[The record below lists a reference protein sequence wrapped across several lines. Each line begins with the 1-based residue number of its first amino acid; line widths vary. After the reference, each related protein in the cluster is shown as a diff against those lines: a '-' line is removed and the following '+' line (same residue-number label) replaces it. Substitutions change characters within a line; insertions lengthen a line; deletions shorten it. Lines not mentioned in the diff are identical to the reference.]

1 MWREMGEVM
10 GNRTA
15 LSKTASVAVVLV
27 ILAVGVG
34 LYIVLG
40 GLTTASAEPIK
51 IGVLAP
57 LTGPPARA
65 GKAMSNAA
73 ELAEADI
80 NAAGGLLGRKVDVIV
95 YDYEDKPDTG
105 KLVAERAILQ
115 DKVVALAGIF
125 RSEVAMVVAEL
136 AADHKVP
143 LVVGTAQTPALTKL
157 VIDNYERYKYVFRST
172 TNATSLGNM
181 LTDFIMNYLSP
192 KYGVKKIAF
201 LQEDVLWARGLVAA
215 ETPRL
220 EAKGFTV
227 KTWVVPL
234 GVTDIPELKAIES
247 WGADVIFPVFSS
259 DNGYLVTRLYAEQ
272 KINAFLI
279 GVNNPIASPEA
290 WAKTEGRAQY
300 ETTAFAA
307 PVIKLAVTP
316 ELVPWTEKYVAKY
329 GPEAL
334 NQAADTYEALQV
346 IFQAIKIAGTTNPD
360 KLVKAMEENE
370 FQTLRGKV
378 KFTKYHQHM
387 SWLGPPYKIDSPLGG
402 PVAQWQIVDGQPEVV
417 VVWPPP
423 VGKPDSWKP
432 APWVK
437 VPRTGG

>member
-1 MWREMGEVM
+1 VKLVK
-10 GNRTA
+10 NVSA
-15 LSKTASVAVVLV
+15 LSKTLVIAVAVVV
-27 ILAVGVG
+27 LAVGAG
-34 LYIVLG
+34 LFVVLG
-40 GLTTASAEPIK
+40 GFLTQPAEPIK

-65 GKAMSNAA
+65 GKAMANAA

-80 NAAGGLLGRKVDVIV
+80 NAAGGLLGRKVDIIV

-105 KLVAERAILQ
+105 KLVAERAVLQ

-125 RSEVAMVVAEL
+125 RSEVAMVAAEI

-157 VIDNYERYKYVFRST
+157 VIDNYQRYKYVFRST
-172 TNATSLGNM
+172 TNATSLGNV
-181 LTDFIMNYLSP
+181 LTDFIMHYLAP
-192 KYGVKKIAF
+192 KYGVKKVAF

-220 EAKGFTV
+220 EAKGFIV

-259 DNGYLVTRLYAEQ
+259 DNGYLVTKLYADQ

-290 WAKTEGRAQY
+290 WAKTEGRTQY

-307 PVIKLAVTP
+307 PVIKLAVTT
-316 ELVPWTEKYVAKY
+316 ELVPWTEKYIAKY
-329 GPEAL
+329 GTEAL

-346 IFQAIKIAGTTNPD
+346 IFQAIKIAGSTDPD
-360 KLVKAMEENE
+360 KLVKTMEENE

-387 SWLGPPYKIDSPLGG
+387 SWLGPPYKIESPLGG
-402 PVAQWQIVDGQPEVV
+402 PVGQWQVVDGKPQVV
-417 VVWPPP
+417 VVWPQPS
-423 VGKPDSWKP
+423 GNPDNWKP